1 MRAKVF
7 ERTGLTCSC
16 GVACN
21 RMLAKI
27 CSDINKPN
35 GQFSVPADPVRIR
48 AFVDDLATRKV
59 PGVGKVGGVSIGG
72 THGMRVQYTTKD
84 RATMKDISL

>member
-59 PGVGKVGGVSIGG
+59 PGVGKVGRGWAWGCIVGCGGGG
-72 THGMRVQYTTKD
+72 THGT
-84 RATMKDISL
+84 